1 MKSPLLYKEM
11 MPEAYSL
18 SLHHTN
24 ALFFLGTTNAVSSSG
39 TAVPINMYKIQKSA
53 LGTLR

>member
-1 MKSPLLYKEM
+1 MKSSLLYKEM